1 MQWKIGGGSLSQ
13 FTASRV
19 PARSSRSKVLELSPC
34 VPGFR
39 AASEVLSR
47 TLPQNFQVEQDGVSQ
62 VRAEIRTRGV
72 VYEHKNRTSA
82 GFGILDPR
90 VCVLATAPA
99 APSKANIPAT
109 PTGKSD
115 GTASA
120 NPRGTRGAQRGEGTF
135 GTWRTWLL
143 GSSWGSCPRHRGSD
157 PSTRTP
163 PEVRQGLIS
172 KRDASLRSQT
182 NLQQKTKTQQNLF
195 SARAFLSLDA

>member
-1 MQWKIGGGSLSQ
+1 MMRFGMMQWKIGGGSLSQ
-13 FTASRV
+13 F
-19 PARSSRSKVLELSPC
+19 
-34 VPGFR
+34 
-39 AASEVLSR
+39 AASEVLFV
-47 TLPQNFQVEQDGVSQ
+47 TLPENFHVEQNGVSQ

-72 VYEHKNRTSA
+72 VHEHKNGASA

-99 APSKANIPAT
+99 APSKANVPAT
-109 PTGKSD
+109 PAGKSD

-163 PEVRQGLIS
+163 PEVRQGLSS
-172 KRDASLRSQT
+172 KRDASLLSQT
-182 NLQQKTKTQQNLF
+182 NLQ
-195 SARAFLSLDA
+195 

>member
-1 MQWKIGGGSLSQ
+1 MMRFGMMQWKIGGGSLSQ
-13 FTASRV
+13 FAASRV

-72 VYEHKNRTSA
+72 VYEHKNRASA
-82 GFGILDPR
+82 GCGILDPR

-99 APSKANIPAT
+99 APSKANVPAT

-115 GTASA
+115 RTVSA
-120 NPRGTRGAQRGEGTF
+120 NPRGTGRGEGTS
-135 GTWRTWLL
+135 GTCRT
-143 GSSWGSCPRHRGSD
+143 
-157 PSTRTP
+157 
-163 PEVRQGLIS
+163 
-172 KRDASLRSQT
+172 
-182 NLQQKTKTQQNLF
+182 
-195 SARAFLSLDA
+195 